1 MQRRSLASLL
11 LALVISS
18 CGDSSQSTADVVQAA
33 SKAAADSI
41 QHAIESL
48 DLSQMTPEAA
58 KAKVQE
64 LLDRAGQALAEAK
77 DSEMVQQA
85 IAVLE
90 ALLDRLKQLG
100 HSLAANE
107 DVQRLQAGVQE
118 QIQRFRDDPRVQGA
132 LKTLQEKLS
141 QLTR

>member
-1 MQRRSLASLL
+1 MQRRSLASLF
-11 LALVISS
+11 LVLSISA

-33 SKAAADSI
+33 SKSAAASI

-48 DLSQMTPEAA
+48 DLAHMTPEAA

-90 ALLDRLKQLG
+90 ALLDRLKELG
-100 HSLAANE
+100 HNLAANE

-141 QLTR
+141 HLTH